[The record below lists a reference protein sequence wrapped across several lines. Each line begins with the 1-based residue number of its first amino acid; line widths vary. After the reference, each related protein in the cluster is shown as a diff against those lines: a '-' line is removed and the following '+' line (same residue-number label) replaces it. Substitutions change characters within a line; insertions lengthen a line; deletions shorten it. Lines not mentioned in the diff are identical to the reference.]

1 MARAIVVI
9 GVYEMFGH
17 FGRRMR
23 LASVAFGV
31 VSIGALMLSTSS
43 SRVTAGEQ
51 GGGYLALGDSV
62 AFGFIFQAGFEY
74 LNPDNFVGYPAYVG
88 EDLGTKVVNAA
99 CPGQT
104 TSSFISTSGSD
115 NGCQAFR
122 ASAPLHVTY
131 AGSQLAFATSYLN
144 SHRDTQLV
152 SLQLGSNDGFVL
164 EKSCNNDPAC
174 ILAKLPGVLA
184 TVTTNLET
192 ILDALKAT
200 HFEGTIVVLN
210 YYSLD
215 YTDVPG
221 TTLAAALNQA
231 IGAAAKED
239 GATVADVFTAFK
251 TASSTSF
258 AGGRTCK
265 AGLLNASPQN
275 QFVCDVHPSQSGAQL
290 LGSTVEEAFDD
301 ASQ

>member
-1 MARAIVVI
+1 
-9 GVYEMFGH
+9 
-17 FGRRMR
+17 
-23 LASVAFGV
+23 
-31 VSIGALMLSTSS
+31 MLSTSS
-43 SRVTAGEQ
+43 ARVTAGEQ

-62 AFGFIFQAGFEY
+62 TFGFIFQAGFEY

-88 EDLGTKVVNAA
+88 EDLGTKVVNAG

-104 TSSFISTSGSD
+104 TSSFISISGAD
-115 NGCQAFR
+115 NGCTTFR
-122 ASAPLHVTY
+122 TSAPLHVTY
-131 AGSQLAFATSYLN
+131 SGTQLAFATSYLS
-144 SHRDTQLV
+144 SHRDTRLV
-152 SLQLGSNDGFVL
+152 SLQLGANDAFLL
-164 EKSCNNDPAC
+164 EKSCNNVPAC
-174 ILAKLPGVLA
+174 ILAGLPGVLA
-184 TVTTNLET
+184 TVTTNLDT

-221 TTLAAALNQA
+221 TTLVAALNQA
-231 IGAAAKED
+231 IGAAAKDD

-275 QFVCDVHPSQSGAQL
+275 QFVCDVHPSQSGQQL
-290 LGSTVEEAFDD
+290 IGSTVEEAFDD